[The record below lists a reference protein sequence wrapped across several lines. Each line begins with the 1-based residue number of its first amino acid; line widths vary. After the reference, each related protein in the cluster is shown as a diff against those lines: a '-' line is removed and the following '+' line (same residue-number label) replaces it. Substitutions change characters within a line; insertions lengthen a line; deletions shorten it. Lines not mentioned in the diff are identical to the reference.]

1 MRLRR
6 GHLLVEAIC
15 ALALAGLLAAV
26 AVATL
31 STVRGA
37 LHAAERRDR
46 AVRAESD
53 AVAILREAIE
63 ASDALVTR
71 GDTAI
76 DLDLLLGAAVV
87 CGTETRALWFP
98 PATSEHALTQ
108 LPTALATDD
117 LVAVRLDG
125 DDDSWWHGTVDSV
138 QTVTAAGACDVAEG
152 WRVADQ
158 PRLRVVLRDTVP
170 AEIVLGA
177 AVRLAR
183 RARFTLYH
191 AGSGDWMLGYRKCHP
206 WLDVCGVVQPLAGP
220 LRTPAAGGLRLVVEG
235 SPSRLVVRARGAD
248 GGAGAE
254 AVLVW

>member
-87 CGTETRALWFP
+87 CGTETRALWLP

-108 LPTALATDD
+108 LPTALAADD

-152 WRVADQ
+152 WRVAGE